1 MLTSLSVGDR
11 QLVSGREMAPL
22 HLCLGRFTVAAGEQ
36 RVRGAR
42 VMARGLLYRVRME
55 MTRPEAGM
63 DREET
68 QLL

>member
-22 HLCLGRFTVAAGEQ
+22 HLCLGRSTVAAGEQ
-36 RVRGAR
+36 RVGGAR
-42 VMARGLLYRVRME
+42 VVARGLFHRVRMK